1 MRIPAL
7 LPTVF
12 MASASASALAAQ
24 VTRIGPGTVIAS
36 PTFMPNELRAII
48 GVSTTSGASSRDT
61 LGVLVSMVRTGSP
74 AEKAGLEE
82 GNRIA
87 SINGVNLK
95 LSPADVGDDQ
105 MAGVMSR
112 RLQRE
117 LDRLRPG
124 DDVALEVYAGTQRKD
139 LKVKTLSPSEFYEAP
154 ARRAWDE
161 RPTLGVSIGTTGSS
175 RDSIGVFV
183 LAVEDNS
190 PAAKAGIEEGVRI
203 ASING
208 VDLRGRREG
217 DDVFL
222 RTSNVSRFERE
233 LTRVKPGDDVELGVY
248 ANGQVRNVKVKA
260 GRMSDFPRRGRTIMV
275 MGNGDVFSRPEVNRI
290 RLDGFGPDIGDHV
303 RRVME
308 DARASAGRGF
318 ETLGRSLGGGRLD
331 W

>member
-24 VTRIGPGTVIAS
+24 VTRIGPGTVISS
-36 PTFMPNELRAII
+36 PTFVPNEPRAVI
-48 GVSTTSGASSRDT
+48 GVSTTNGASSRDT

-74 AEKAGLEE
+74 AEKAGIEE

-95 LSPADVGDDQ
+95 LAPADVGDDQ

-124 DDVALEVYAGTQRKD
+124 DDVALVIHAGTQLKD
-139 LKVKTLSPSEFYEAP
+139 VKVKTLAPSELYEAP
-154 ARRAWDE
+154 VRRAWDE
-161 RPTLGVSIGTTGSS
+161 RPTLGISIGATGSS

-183 LAVEDNS
+183 MAVEDNS
-190 PAAKAGIEEGVRI
+190 PAAKAGIEEGARI

-217 DDVFL
+217 DDVYL
-222 RTSNVSRFERE
+222 RTSTVSRFERE
-233 LTRVKPGDDVELGVY
+233 LTRVKPGDEVELRVY
-248 ANGQVRNVKVKA
+248 ANGQFRNVKVQA
-260 GRMSDFPRRGRTIMV
+260 GRMSDFPRRGRTVTV
-275 MGNGDVFSRPEVNRI
+275 MGNGDVINLPEINRI
-290 RLDGFGPDIGDHV
+290 RLDGFGPDLGDRV
-303 RRVME
+303 RRVIE

-318 ETLGRSLGGGRLD
+318 ETFGRSLGGGRLD